1 MTEAFAEKF
10 QLGAR
15 AVSFRQ
21 EADGIVALSLF
32 QPRACLEM
40 IESVSGLARWDT
52 AKVGKRGPDGEIRSM
67 VDPQFRTAQVLFTE
81 YLSSIEKRFDA
92 EMNAVLKPLVE
103 CLWGR
108 KLTDHEGTQLVR
120 YSPGG
125 HYRAHS
131 DVGRRTRNR
140 HYTVLCY
147 LNDDFAGGRTQFP
160 SLDYFV
166 TPRSGKAIIFP
177 SGYLHC
183 GEPVTSGEKYIL
195 VSWITGPI
203 PPD

>member
-1 MTEAFAEKF
+1 MREAVAEKIE
-10 QLGAR
+10 LGAR
-15 AVSFRQ
+15 AVRVRR
-21 EADGIVALSLF
+21 EADGIVSLSLF
-32 QPRACLEM
+32 RPRACLEM
-40 IESVSGLARWDT
+40 IESVRGVAGWDT

-67 VDPQFRTAQVLFTE
+67 VDPQFRTASVLFTE
-81 YLSSIEKRFDA
+81 YLAAIEKKFDA
-92 EMNAVLKPLVE
+92 QMNALLKPLVE
-103 CLWGR
+103 RLWGR
-108 KLTDHEGTQLVR
+108 NLTEHDGTQLVR

-131 DVGRRTRNR
+131 DIGRRTRNR
-140 HYTVLCY
+140 YYTVLCY
-147 LNDDFAGGRTQFP
+147 LNDDFEGGKTLFP
-160 SLDYFV
+160 ALDYEV

-183 GEPVTSGEKYIL
+183 GAPVTSGEKYIL

>member
-1 MTEAFAEKF
+1 MKEAFAEKI
-10 QLGAR
+10 QLGGR
-15 AVSFRQ
+15 AVRVTQ

-32 QPRACLEM
+32 RPRACRQM
-40 IESVSGLARWDT
+40 IESVSGVAGWDT
-52 AKVGKRGPDGEIRSM
+52 AKVGKRAPDGEIRSM
-67 VDPQFRTAQVLFTE
+67 VDPQFRTASVLFTE
-81 YLSSIEKRFDA
+81 YLAAVEKRFDA
-92 EMNAVLKPLVE
+92 QMNSLLKPLVE
-103 CLWGR
+103 HLWGHN
-108 KLTDHEGTQLVR
+108 LTEHEGTQLVR

-125 HYRAHS
+125 HYRVHS

-147 LNDDFAGGRTQFP
+147 LNDDFEGGRTQFP
-160 SLDYFV
+160 SLNYAV
-166 TPRSGKAIIFP
+166 TPRSGKAILFP